1 MTHSNQPYRQAG
13 KYACVLYDTTF
24 KVVLVRRE
32 NEELIRRIIEL
43 LIPGKRISHLTFIDK
58 EQKGLVIS
66 EKSSTFDLLCKDEA
80 TGEEFIVEMQ
90 FGKQNTY
97 RERMLSYATYPI
109 RTQLAEKLTRYQSG
123 ESLDKMDYSLRPVYV
138 LSFLNFALEHEGED
152 ALDADNGLIS
162 RYAVRNDRNGEL
174 MTDALHFIYVEMD
187 RFPYEENEEEQ
198 CKTLLEKFVFSLKY
212 MHTLT
217 DQPGSF
223 TEDLLRLLYRATEL
237 GSMTIEQRE
246 RYEETMRNELDISL
260 EKRYVK
266 EEAFKEGRE
275 AGLAEGEARGEAK
288 GREDVARKMLAA
300 GIDVAIIKEMTDID
314 LS

>member
-1 MTHSNQPYRQAG
+1 
-13 KYACVLYDTTF
+13 
-24 KVVLVRRE
+24 
-32 NEELIRRIIEL
+32 
-43 LIPGKRISHLTFIDK
+43 
-58 EQKGLVIS
+58 
-66 EKSSTFDLLCKDEA
+66 
-80 TGEEFIVEMQ
+80 
-90 FGKQNTY
+90 
-97 RERMLSYATYPI
+97 
-109 RTQLAEKLTRYQSG
+109 
-123 ESLDKMDYSLRPVYV
+123 MDYSLRPVYV

-266 EEAFKEGRE
+266 EEAFKEG
-275 AGLAEGEARGEAK
+275 EAK
-288 GREDVARKMLAA
+288 GREDVARKLH
-300 GIDVAIIKEMTDID
+300 EMGLSAEDI
-314 LS
+314 LKATGVEL

>member
-1 MTHSNQPYRQAG
+1 MAHSNQTLKQAG
-13 KYACVLYDTTF
+13 RYACVLYDGAF
-24 KVVLVRRE
+24 KVVLIRPE
-32 NEELIRRIIEL
+32 NEELIRKIIEL
-43 LIPGKRISHLTFIDK
+43 LIPGKRLSRLVFIDK
-58 EQKGLVIS
+58 EQKGLVVS
-66 EKSSTFDLLCKDEA
+66 EKNVNFDILCKDEE

-97 RERMLSYATYPI
+97 RERMLVYATYPI
-109 RTQLAEKLTRYQSG
+109 RTQMAEKIIRYNSG

-138 LSFLNFALEHEGED
+138 LSFLNFALEHENEK

-174 MTDALHFIYVEMD
+174 MTDAMHFIYVEMD
-187 RFPYEENEEEQ
+187 RFPYKENEEDK
-198 CKTLLEKFVFSLKY
+198 CNTLLEKFVFSMKY
-212 MHTLT
+212 MHTLK
-217 DQPGSF
+217 DRPESF
-223 TEDLLRLLYRATEL
+223 MEDLLRLLYDATEL

-275 AGLAEGEARGEAK
+275 AGREEGLAEGEAK
-288 GREDVARKMLAA
+288 GREAIARKMQSEGLDA
-300 GIDVAIIKEMTDID
+300 EMILRLTGVK
-314 LS
+314 L

>member
-1 MTHSNQPYRQAG
+1 
-13 KYACVLYDTTF
+13 
-24 KVVLVRRE
+24 
-32 NEELIRRIIEL
+32 
-43 LIPGKRISHLTFIDK
+43 
-58 EQKGLVIS
+58 
-66 EKSSTFDLLCKDEA
+66 
-80 TGEEFIVEMQ
+80 MQ

-109 RTQLAEKLTRYQSG
+109 RTQLAEKLASYQSG
-123 ESLDKMDYSLRPVYV
+123 ESLDRMDYSLRPVYV

-187 RFPYEENEEEQ
+187 RFPYREDEVGR

-217 DQPGSF
+217 VQPGSF

-246 RYEETMRNELDISL
+246 HYETTMRNELDISL

-266 EEAFKEGRE
+266 EEAFKEGEAKGRE
-275 AGLAEGEARGEAK
+275 EGLAEGEAK
-288 GREDVARKMLAA
+288 GREDVARKLR
-300 GIDVAIIKEMTDID
+300 EMGMSAKDI
-314 LS
+314 LKATGVEV

>member
-1 MTHSNQPYRQAG
+1 MAHSNLSLKQAG
-13 KYACVLYDTTF
+13 KYACVLYDGAF
-24 KVVLVRRE
+24 KVVLIRPE
-32 NEELIRRIIEL
+32 NEELIRKIIEL
-43 LIPGKRISHLTFIDK
+43 LIPGKHLSRLTFIDK
-58 EQKGLVIS
+58 EQKGLVVS
-66 EKSSTFDLLCKDEA
+66 EKNVTFDILCKDKE

-97 RERMLSYATYPI
+97 KERMLVYATYPI
-109 RTQLAEKLTRYQSG
+109 RTQMAEKMMRYNSG

-138 LSFLNFALEHEGED
+138 LSFLNFALEHENEK

-187 RFPYEENEEEQ
+187 RFPYKENEEDKCQ
-198 CKTLLEKFVFSLKY
+198 TLLEKFVFSMKY
-212 MHTLT
+212 MHTLKAR
-217 DQPGSF
+217 PESF
-223 TEDLLRLLYRATEL
+223 IEDLLRLLYNATEL

-266 EEAFKEGRE
+266 EEAFKEG
-275 AGLAEGEARGEAK
+275 LAEGEAK
-288 GREDVARKMLAA
+288 GKVEGSNARSEEIARKMQAA
-300 GIDVAIIKEMTDID
+300 GMDSDLIKQMTGVE
-314 LS
+314 L